1 MEDPQSRVDARDRV
15 AYDDNGTPLHTVNDP
30 EARSAM
36 ARLGIPPEMMNQ
48 FKYASPET
56 RQAMIQ
62 MIERGRARQ
71 GDSDLPNARSVMGE
85 YIGGRAS
92 LAQTA
97 LQKHGANLDQAAKT
111 RQGTHV
117 LTDSINTKYKSML
130 EDQRIKVN
138 DDGTLNFEGS
148 SIPEGSR
155 SQLNEIHK
163 RVSKYG
169 DDGYGDFDELH
180 KYKQYLSD
188 IASYDKQATGGSAG
202 VQKIVKGLRSEIND
216 TLRNNAD
223 DYAKANDG
231 YSEIAS
237 PMRKILKKA
246 GDNVDDLTDAE
257 VVERFALQARG
268 LTNNTQGG
276 IDIKASMEA
285 INTAIKNNADL
296 FTPEELQAAG
306 MGGGGNVNVNLQK
319 LADLGAY
326 TDKLMPDKA
335 TSIGALTTDASKAGA
350 DTVVG
355 AVKDVAKGA
364 KTALTGGEE
373 AKILRD
379 AEKRRKELEAGLEGL
394 LGVLG
399 REY

>member
-1 MEDPQSRVDARDRV
+1 
-15 AYDDNGTPLHTVNDP
+15 
-30 EARSAM
+30 M

-71 GDSDLPNARSVMGE
+71 VDSDLPNARSVMGE

-97 LQKHGANLDQAAKT
+97 MQKHGAALDEAAKT

-117 LTDSINTKYKSML
+117 LTDNVNTKYKGLL

-163 RVSKYG
+163 RMSKYG
-169 DDGYGDFDELH
+169 EDGYADFDELH

-188 IASYDKQATGGSAG
+188 IANYDKQATGGSAG
-202 VQKIVKGLRSEIND
+202 VQKMVKDLRSEIND

-231 YSEIAS
+231 YAEIAS

-257 VVERFALQARG
+257 VVERFSLQARG

-276 IDIKASMEA
+276 IDLKASMEA
-285 INTAIKNNADL
+285 INKAIKNNADL
-296 FTPEELQAAG
+296 FTPEELRAAG
-306 MGGGGNVNVNLQK
+306 MGDGGDVNVNLQK
-319 LADLGAY
+319 LADLGAH
-326 TDKLMPDKA
+326 TDRLMPDKA
-335 TSIGALTTDASKAGA
+335 TSLQGITTNAANAGA
-350 DTVVG
+350 DTLTG
-355 AVKDVAKGA
+355 TIKNVAKDA
-364 KTALTGGEE
+364 KTAVTGGKE
-373 AKILRD
+373 AKLLR
-379 AEKRRKELEAGLEGL
+379 EQEQKRKELEAGLEGL